1 LGWYY
6 NKNMSKKE
14 KTYQPERFT
23 LTRSQ
28 VEKLAKIADHFK
40 EVKQFTLE
48 ETHESGIGSTV
59 RVRFNLFDTNDTN
72 VDITDV
78 STW

>member
-1 LGWYY
+1 
-6 NKNMSKKE
+6 MPKKE
-14 KTYQPERFT
+14 KTYQPERFV
-23 LTRSQ
+23 LTSGQ
-28 VEKLAKIADHFK
+28 IEKLAKIAEHFK
-40 EVKQFTLE
+40 EVDQFTLE

-59 RVRFNLFDTNDTN
+59 RVRFKLFNNNDTN

>member
-1 LGWYY
+1 
-6 NKNMSKKE
+6 MPKKE

-23 LTRSQ
+23 LTSSQ
-28 VEKLAKIADHFK
+28 IEKLAKIAEHFK
-40 EVKQFTLE
+40 EVDQFTLE

-59 RVRFNLFDTNDTN
+59 RVRFKLFNNNDTN

>member
-1 LGWYY
+1 
-6 NKNMSKKE
+6 MPKKE
-14 KTYQPERFT
+14 KTYQPERFI

-28 VEKLAKIADHFK
+28 VEKLAKIAEHFK
-40 EVKQFTLE
+40 EVENFTLE
-48 ETHESGIGSTV
+48 ETHDSGIGPTV
-59 RVRFNLFDTNDTN
+59 RVRFNLFDNNDTN

>member
-1 LGWYY
+1 
-6 NKNMSKKE
+6 MTKKD
-14 KTYQPERFT
+14 KKYQPNQFV

-28 VEKLAKIADHFK
+28 IEKLAKMVEHFK
-40 EVKQFTLE
+40 EVDCFTLE

-59 RVRFNLFDTNDTN
+59 RVRFNLFDKNDTN

-78 STW
+78 SNW

>member
-1 LGWYY
+1 MAKQ
-6 NKNMSKKE
+6 NH
-14 KTYQPERFT
+14 QPARFI
-23 LTRSQ
+23 LTRNQ
-28 VEKLAKIADHFK
+28 IEKLVKISEQFK
-40 EVKQFTLE
+40 EIQQFTLE

>member
-1 LGWYY
+1 
-6 NKNMSKKE
+6 MAKKE
-14 KTYQPERFT
+14 KTYKPAQFI

-28 VEKLAKIADHFK
+28 IEKLTKISEHFK
-40 EVKQFTLE
+40 EVDQFVLE
-48 ETHESGIGSTV
+48 ETHESGIGPTV

>member
-1 LGWYY
+1 
-6 NKNMSKKE
+6 MAKKTKE
-14 KTYQPERFT
+14 YHPDYFE

-28 VEKLAKIADHFK
+28 IEKLAKICEHFK
-40 EVKQFTLE
+40 EVDRFILE
-48 ETHESGIGSTV
+48 ETHESGIGPTV
-59 RVRFNLFDTNDTN
+59 RVRFNLFDKNDTN

>member
-1 LGWYY
+1 
-6 NKNMSKKE
+6 MPKKE
-14 KTYQPERFT
+14 KTYQPDHFT

-28 VEKLAKIADHFK
+28 VEKLAKIAEHFK
-40 EVKQFTLE
+40 EVDQFTLE
-48 ETHESGIGSTV
+48 ETHESGIGPTV
-59 RVRFNLFDTNDTN
+59 RVRFNLFDKNDTN